1 MQGAK
6 AALAST
12 QYWNLERGDFD
23 ALVSSWN
30 AGYKVHDSDGQGIYW
45 ANGNILGQWKYIGP
59 VEIHWASEG
68 LRFSV
73 KSIKWIIKLLQLIII
88 NIATWHL
95 DVVIFTHG
103 EEMFHLVCK
112 LNL

>member
-1 MQGAK
+1 MAREHIGPM
-6 AALAST
+6 
-12 QYWNLERGDFD
+12 
-23 ALVSSWN
+23 
-30 AGYKVHDSDGQGIYW
+30 GIYW
-45 ANGNILGQWKYIGP
+45 ASENILDQWKYIGP
-59 VEIHWASEG
+59 VEIHWTSEG